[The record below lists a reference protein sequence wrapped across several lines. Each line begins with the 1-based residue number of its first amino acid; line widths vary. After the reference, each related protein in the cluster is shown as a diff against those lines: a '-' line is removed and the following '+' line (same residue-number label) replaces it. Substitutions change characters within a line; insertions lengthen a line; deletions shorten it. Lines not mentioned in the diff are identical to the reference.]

1 MLVLCA
7 LVVLAAS
14 AAPSRK
20 PTPPPSPAPAV
31 VAPPIVSTE
40 PAMPDTIVARF
51 WLTRAE
57 RTAYKQTADYDETIR
72 YCKQLE
78 AGSNWIKYSTF
89 GLSGQGRDLP
99 LLIVS
104 SDRAFTPEAA
114 RATGKV
120 IVLIQNGIHSGEI
133 EGKDACLALVRD
145 LAVLRKRPA
154 LLDHVILLVVP
165 IFSVDAHE
173 RRSPY
178 NRINQNGP
186 EQMGWRAT
194 PIGLNLNRDYM
205 KLEAPEMRALIG
217 NVFTRWWP
225 QILVDDH
232 TTDGAD
238 YRYDVTYAFNHGP
251 GVPASLDRWLGD
263 AFEGRVVPRIEALGH
278 VVAPYLEFRAS
289 GDPASGIVYNNMT
302 PRFSHAYAPL
312 QNRIGILVETH
323 MLKPY
328 AERVRATYDL
338 LVALLEEINARPADV
353 MKAVADAEAAT
364 VARAI
369 ATDAAQ
375 RMVVLKSDTTSKRE
389 PFEFKGYE
397 TRWDASDIAGG
408 RVPHYGKTPMDTTV
422 SIQREMMPTLVTR
435 QPAGYLIPQEWTVC
449 RDRMDLHGIRYR
461 RFAKPWTDSVEVQH
475 VLEWSN
481 DRAFEGHYPLQIKR
495 LALEHRLRSYRAG
508 DLWVP
513 LDQPGAR
520 VAVELFEA
528 QAPDGLMAWNY
539 FDTVLQKVE
548 YAESYV
554 MEPIARQMMTR
565 DPALAKEFHDRVAAD
580 STFARDPRARL
591 DFFFRRSSWADPQ
604 QDLHPVARAL
614 RVPPESVLQPAKP

>member
-1 MLVLCA
+1 MLVSLCA
-7 LVVLAAS
+7 LMLLAAG
-14 AAPSRK
+14 AAPPK
-20 PTPPPSPAPAV
+20 PPPASAPAA
-31 VAPPIVSTE
+31 APETVSTA
-40 PAMPDTIVARF
+40 PAMPDTLVPSF

-57 RTAYKQTADYDETIR
+57 RTRYRQTADYDETVR
-72 YCKQLE
+72 YCKQME
-78 AGSNWIKYSTF
+78 GGSNWIRYTTF

-99 LLIVS
+99 LLVVS

-114 RATGKV
+114 HATGKV
-120 IVLIQNGIHSGEI
+120 IVLIQNAIHSGEI
-133 EGKDACLALVRD
+133 EGKDASLALVRD
-145 LAVLRKRPA
+145 LAVLRKRPG
-154 LLDHVILLVVP
+154 LLQHVILLVVP

-194 PIGLNLNRDYM
+194 PIGLNLNRDYV

-217 NVFTRWWP
+217 NVFTKWWP
-225 QILVDDH
+225 QVLVDDH

-238 YRYDVTYAFNHGP
+238 YRYDVTYAFNFGA
-251 GVPASLDRWLGD
+251 GVPAPLDRWLAE
-263 AFEGRVVPRIEALGH
+263 AFEGRVVPRLEALGH
-278 VVAPYLEFRAS
+278 VVAPYLEFRS
-289 GDPASGIVYNNMT
+289 GDDPASGIVYNNMP

-328 AERVRATYDL
+328 GVRVKATYDL
-338 LVALLEEINARPADV
+338 LVALLEELNARPAEAER
-353 MKAVADAEAAT
+353 AVADAEAVT
-364 VARAI
+364 IARAS
-369 ATDAAQ
+369 ATDPAQ

-397 TRWDASDIAGG
+397 TRWEASDISGG
-408 RVPHYGKTPMDTTV
+408 RVARYSHVPLDTLV
-422 SIQREMMPTLVTR
+422 SIQREVAATLTIR

-449 RDRMDLHGIRYR
+449 KDRMDLHAIHYR
-461 RFAKPWTDSVEVQH
+461 RFAKPWTDTVEVQH

-481 DRAFEGHYPLQIKR
+481 DRLFEGHHPTQVKR
-495 LALEHRLRSYRAG
+495 VALEHRLRTYRPG

-520 VAVELFEA
+520 VAIELFEA

-539 FDTVLQKVE
+539 FDTVFQKVE
-548 YAESYV
+548 YGESYV
-554 MEPIARQMMTR
+554 VEPLARQMMSK
-565 DPALAKEFHDRVAAD
+565 DPALAREFQARIAAD
-580 STFARDPRARL
+580 TAFARDPRARL
-591 DFFFRRSSWADPQ
+591 DFFFRRSNWADPL
-604 QDLHPVARAL
+604 QDVDPIARAL
-614 RVPPESVLQPAKP
+614 RAPPESVLQPAKP

>member
-1 MLVLCA
+1 MLVLLC
-7 LVVLAAS
+7 VLALAAA
-14 AAPSRK
+14 AAPPAK
-20 PTPPPSPAPAV
+20 TAPPAKPAPAV
-31 VAPPIVSTE
+31 VAPAIVSTD
-40 PAMPDTIVARF
+40 PAMPDTLVARF
-51 WLTRAE
+51 WLTKAE
-57 RTAYKQTADYDETIR
+57 KTGYKQTADYDETIR

-78 AGSNWIKYSTF
+78 AGSNWVKYSTF
-89 GLSGQGRDLP
+89 GVSGQGRDLP

-114 RATGKV
+114 RATGKP
-120 IVLIQNGIHSGEI
+120 IVLVQNGIHSGEI

-154 LLDHVILLVVP
+154 LLDHAILLVIP

-194 PIGLNLNRDYM
+194 PIGLNLNRDYT
-205 KLEAPEMRALIG
+205 KLETPEMRALIG
-217 NVFTRWWP
+217 NVFTKWWP

-238 YRYDVTYAFNHGP
+238 YRYDVTYGINHGA
-251 GVPASLDRWLGD
+251 GVPASLDRWLAD
-263 AFEGRVVPRIEALGH
+263 AFEGRVVPRTEALGH
-278 VVAPYLEFRAS
+278 VVAPYLEFRAG
-289 GDPASGIVYNNMT
+289 GDPTSGIVFGNST

-328 AERVRATYDL
+328 GERVKATYDL
-338 LVALLEEINARPADV
+338 LVALLEEVNARPAEV
-353 MKAVADAEAAT
+353 IKAVSDAEAAT
-364 VARAI
+364 VARAR
-369 ATDAAQ
+369 AADAQ
-375 RMVVLKSDTTSKRE
+375 RTVVLKTDTTSTRV

-397 TRWDASDIAGG
+397 TRWDNSDIAGG
-408 RVPHYGKTPMDTTV
+408 RVPHFSKAPMDTTV
-422 SIQREMMPTLVTR
+422 SIQRETMATLTVR
-435 QPAGYLIPQEWTVC
+435 QPVGYLIPQEWTAC

-481 DRAFEGHYPLQIKR
+481 DRLFEGHYPIQVKR
-495 LALEHRLRSYRAG
+495 VALERRLRAYRAG
-508 DLWVP
+508 DVWVP
-513 LDQPGAR
+513 LDQPGAN

-528 QAPDGLMAWNY
+528 QSPDGLMAWNY
-539 FDTVLQKVE
+539 FDTVFQKVE

-565 DPALAKEFHDRVAAD
+565 DPALAKEFRDRVAAD
-580 STFARDPRARL
+580 SAFAKDPRARM
-591 DFFFRRSSWADPQ
+591 DFFYRRSNWADPL
-604 QDLHPVARAL
+604 QDLHPVTRAL
-614 RVPPESVLQPAKP
+614 HAPPESVLQPVKP